1 MLIIVS
7 YLSQINKAT
16 AKVLMTQLRSELIVD
31 VEYDTTTKF
40 MFNFY

>member
-1 MLIIVS
+1 MIVS

-16 AKVLMTQLRSELIVD
+16 AKALMTQFRSVFIVD
-31 VEYDTTTKF
+31 VEYETTTKF